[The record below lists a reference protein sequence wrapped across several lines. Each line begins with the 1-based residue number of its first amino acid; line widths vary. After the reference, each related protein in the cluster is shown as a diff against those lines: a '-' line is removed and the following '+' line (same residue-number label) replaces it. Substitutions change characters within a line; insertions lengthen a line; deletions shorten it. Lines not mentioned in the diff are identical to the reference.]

1 MEHGYGYKPEPIF
14 GYHRESAERAHHALT
29 FGLEVEVENVSGVR
43 VTCGNAEA
51 TDRVD
56 EVGEGRVY
64 CKHDGSLND
73 YGFEIVSHP
82 GTLAHHMYVMHWKG
96 ILRKAQKAGR
106 RSHDARNCGL
116 HVHVGRAEMGETAE
130 ERARVCKMMQIMVS
144 RFRNEWTVF
153 SRRASSAI
161 NQWAPIPEWY
171 GAQSNDVDELRAFMD
186 CLSDYSSNHSNR
198 YTAVNITNR
207 ATVEIRIFRGTLK
220 RDTLIAAVQAC
231 ENLTRWCM
239 EHSVEDIP
247 GTTFADVVLHTPYRE
262 IVEYMRDR
270 GLLSRDVTTLPGGN
284 RIPDFATGRA

>member
-14 GYHRESAERAHHALT
+14 GYHRANVERELRALT
-29 FGLEVEVENVSGVR
+29 FGVEVEVEDVRGVR
-43 VTCGNAEA
+43 VVCGNAEA
-51 TDRVD
+51 TDHVD
-56 EVGEGRVY
+56 EAGEGRVY

-96 ILRKAQKAGR
+96 ILRKAQKSGR

-116 HVHVGRAEMGETAE
+116 HVHVGREQMGVTDA
-130 ERARVCKMMQIMVS
+130 ERARVCKMMQIMMS
-144 RFRNEWTVF
+144 RFRNEWTAF
-153 SRRASSAI
+153 SRRANSAL
-161 NQWAPIPEWY
+161 NQWAPIPTWSE
-171 GAQSNDVDELRAFMD
+171 AQSDDVDELRMLMD
-186 CLSDYSSNHSNR
+186 TLYDYNVYHSDR

-220 RDTLIAAVQAC
+220 RDTLIAAIQAC

-239 EHSVEDIP
+239 EHDVADIP
-247 GTTFADVVLHTPYRE
+247 GTTFADVVLHTPFRE

-284 RIPDFATGRA
+284 RIPDFSTGRA